1 MVRGAV
7 VLVVVVVDMRV
18 LLVAAGV
25 LINVVFETT
34 DVLGPAVVL
43 VGFTVVTTPPA
54 AVVVVIGAFVEVIAL
69 LVVVVG
75 AFVEVTGLLVVGV
88 GAFVVPPTTPQ
99 VEQFFT
105 LSAPKQLDT
114 FCQSLQ

>member
-1 MVRGAV
+1 
-7 VLVVVVVDMRV
+7 VVV
-18 LLVAAGV
+18 
-25 LINVVFETT
+25 
-34 DVLGPAVVL
+34 
-43 VGFTVVTTPPA
+43 
-54 AVVVVIGAFVEVIAL
+54 GAFVEVIAL

-75 AFVEVTGLLVVGV
+75 AFVEVIALLVVVVGAFVELIALLVVGV

-105 LSAPKQLDT
+105 VSAPKQLDT